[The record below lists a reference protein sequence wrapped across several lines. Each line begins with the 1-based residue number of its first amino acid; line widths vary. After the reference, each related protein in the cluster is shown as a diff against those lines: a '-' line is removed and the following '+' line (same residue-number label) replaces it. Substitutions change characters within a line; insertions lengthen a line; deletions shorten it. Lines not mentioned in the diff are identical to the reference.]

1 MPAKSGVSG
10 ALILVIPNVMGIGLW
25 SPPLDEKGNSVRGI
39 QFCDLLVDK
48 FNFHRF
54 DNLLHSEKKSDPRR
68 NIYEQKGSNV
78 VSLLF
83 AAQCGDT
90 TALKRMYLKGQDL
103 NECDYDG
110 RTALHVSAAEG
121 HIECV
126 NFLVNVANVKTDV
139 EDRYEPNFRLFYFSH
154 TKSMFKVGIY
164 TQGRSHS
171 IWSQQ
176 CVSSVISSC
185 WR

>member
-1 MPAKSGVSG
+1 
-10 ALILVIPNVMGIGLW
+10 MGIGLW

-39 QFCDLLVDK
+39 QFCELLVDK

-68 NIYEQKGSNV
+68 NIYEQKGTKV

-90 TALKRMYLKGQDL
+90 TALKRMHLKGQDL

-126 NFLVNVANVKTDV
+126 NFLVNVAKVKIDV
-139 EDRYEPNFRLFYFSH
+139 EDRYSEPIILISKF
-154 TKSMFKVGIY
+154 T
-164 TQGRSHS
+164 TQYLCSRWGFTPKDEATRFGHD
-171 IWSQQ
+171 
-176 CVSSVISSC
+176 SVFAVLSAAAGE
-185 WR
+185 

>member
-1 MPAKSGVSG
+1 MSG

-39 QFCDLLVDK
+39 QFCELLVDK

-68 NIYEQKGSNV
+68 NIYEQKGTKV

-90 TALKRMYLKGQDL
+90 TALKRMHFKGQDL

-126 NFLVNVANVKTDV
+126 NFLVNVAKVKIDV
-139 EDRYEPNFRLFYFSH
+139 EDRYSEPIFLISKF
-154 TKSMFKVGIY
+154 T
-164 TQGRSHS
+164 TQYLCSRWGFTPKDEATRFGHD
-171 IWSQQ
+171 
-176 CVSSVISSC
+176 SVFAVLSAAAGE
-185 WR
+185 

>member
-1 MPAKSGVSG
+1 MSG

-39 QFCDLLVDK
+39 QFCELLVDK

-68 NIYEQKGSNV
+68 NIYEQKGTKV

-90 TALKRMYLKGQDL
+90 TALKRMHLKGQDL

-126 NFLVNVANVKTDV
+126 NFLVNVAKVKIDV
-139 EDRYEPNFRLFYFSH
+139 EDRYSEPIIFN
-154 TKSMFKVGIY
+154 I
-164 TQGRSHS
+164 
-171 IWSQQ
+171 
-176 CVSSVISSC
+176 
-185 WR
+185 